1 MGGENKSTGIG
12 DACTLA
18 WGESSLDGRSWKPAF
33 LSKSKDSESVGTR
46 DEFNEIRP
54 IENLTKVWNLG
65 LQEGTLHMVTG
76 GVKNQQYFLSLA
88 LLLLEESHCI
98 DGLLSGFLDI
108 RISHW
113 AQKVS
118 SSLTWFLLF
127 IKILLTQFST
137 GLTFVSVIA
146 YSLYIWYIIWL
157 CLVLNLEKWQE
168 DRLLIL
174 AITQASQVSYC
185 LGDSQRRAFL
195 MKARLPS

>member
-1 MGGENKSTGIG
+1 
-12 DACTLA
+12 
-18 WGESSLDGRSWKPAF
+18 
-33 LSKSKDSESVGTR
+33 
-46 DEFNEIRP
+46 
-54 IENLTKVWNLG
+54 
-65 LQEGTLHMVTG
+65 MVTG

-146 YSLYIWYIIWL
+146 YSLYI
-157 CLVLNLEKWQE
+157 
-168 DRLLIL
+168 
-174 AITQASQVSYC
+174 
-185 LGDSQRRAFL
+185 
-195 MKARLPS
+195 